1 MIDEDHEYPPPD
13 LQYPMPADNVT
24 GIQIGDHQCPDL
36 ELPQHLA
43 AALEVVPL
51 ERCFVTEDADGFG
64 AILRSHA
71 RLMMERD
78 LKGLKLC
85 DE

>member
-1 MIDEDHEYPPPD
+1 MIDEDHEYPPPE

-24 GIQIGDHQCPDL
+24 GIQIGELRSRDL
-36 ELPQHLA
+36 ELPGHLA
-43 AALEVVPL
+43 EALEVVPL
-51 ERCFVTEDADGFG
+51 ERCFMTDAADGFG
-64 AILRSHA
+64 AVLRSHA